1 MNEKQTLEWQKEWR
15 FDVSICKDYKNKTIS
30 VKFID
35 IYRKTSK
42 WSKPEFKFNTV
53 TLFLTT

>member
-1 MNEKQTLEWQKEWR
+1 MFQFAKIIKTKQFPSNSLT
-15 FDVSICKDYKNKTIS
+15 
-30 VKFID
+30 
-35 IYRKTSK
+35 YRKTSK